1 MFTGIIEEVGV
12 IKQVYKEGKSFKLI
26 IKTNEILKDTKIG
39 DSISTNGVCLTA
51 TNILDKSFTVDVMPE
66 STKRTNLENLKI
78 GDFVNL
84 ERALK
89 ANGRFDGHIVS
100 GHVDGTGKIVSI
112 EKDGN
117 AIWIEIITDNN
128 LLKYIVKK
136 GSIALDGVSLTV
148 AYINNNGFSVSII
161 PHTGKV
167 TTLLKKKIGDEINI
181 ECDILGKYVEKLIGL
196 NNKNKLDINF
206 LKENGFY

>member
-1 MFTGIIEEVGV
+1 MFTGIVEEIGT
-12 IKQVYKEGKSFKLI
+12 IRKIYKEGKSLKLTI
-26 IKTNEILKDTKIG
+26 ETKKILKDTKIG
-39 DSISTNGVCLTA
+39 DSISTNGVCLTV
-51 TNILDKSFTVDVMPE
+51 TNISDNAFTVDIMPE
-66 STKRTNLENLKI
+66 STRRSNLGNFKK
-78 GDFVNL
+78 GDLVNL

-100 GHVDGTGKIVSI
+100 GHIDGTGKIVTI
-112 EKDGN
+112 KKDEN
-117 AIWIEIITDNN
+117 AIWIEILVNDNI
-128 LLKYIVKK
+128 LKYIVEK
-136 GSIALDGVSLTV
+136 GSISLDGVSLTV
-148 AYINNNGFSVSII
+148 AYINNNGFAVSII

-181 ECDILGKYVEKLIGL
+181 ECDILAKYIEKIIGL